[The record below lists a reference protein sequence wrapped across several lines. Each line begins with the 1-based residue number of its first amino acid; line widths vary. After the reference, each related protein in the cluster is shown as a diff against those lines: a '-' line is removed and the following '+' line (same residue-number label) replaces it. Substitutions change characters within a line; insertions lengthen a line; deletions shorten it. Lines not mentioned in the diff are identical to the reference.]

1 MFQVSVE
8 NDEGLM
14 FVNEKLVVHF
24 VWVFLEFF
32 LFEFIIGGK
41 DVVVLADVIRI
52 KTLRR
57 WA

>member
-1 MFQVSVE
+1 
-8 NDEGLM
+8 M

-52 KTLRR
+52 ETLRR
-57 WA
+57 WT